1 MPSFNDYSQ
10 YRRQSFRLQGYDYR
24 REGMYF
30 VTICTKDRLPFFG
43 KIVDNQMILSDVG
56 QIVYD
61 NWYKIPQFSPHIVLD
76 EFVVMPNHIH
86 GILAIISPVASLQC
100 NDGTHCNDATE
111 ANNATKNQ
119 FMSDISPK
127 SGSISRVL
135 NSYKGACSKNVAS
148 LHVASLHCN
157 DGTQCNDG
165 THCNDAAAFAWQPK
179 FYDRI
184 IRSEQEL
191 YNIQNYIINN
201 PKNWKDDENYF

>member
-24 REGMYF
+24 RGGMYF

-43 KIVDNQMILSDVG
+43 KIVDNQMILSDIG

-86 GILAIISPVASLQC
+86 GILAIISPVPSLQC
-100 NDGTHCNDATE
+100 N
-111 ANNATKNQ
+111 NAT
-119 FMSDISPK
+119 
-127 SGSISRVL
+127 
-135 NSYKGACSKNVAS
+135 
-148 LHVASLHCN
+148 
-157 DGTQCNDG
+157 
-165 THCNDAAAFAWQPK
+165 AFAWQPK

-184 IRSEQEL
+184 IRNEQEL

>member
-1 MPSFNDYSQ
+1 MASFNDYSQ

-24 REGMYF
+24 NEGMYF

-43 KIVDNQMILSDVG
+43 KIVDNQMILSDIG
-56 QIVYD
+56 QIVHD

-86 GILAIISPVASLQC
+86 GILAIVSSVESVASVQPVASL
-100 NDGTHCNDATE
+100 HCND
-111 ANNATKNQ
+111 ATKNQ

-148 LHVASLHCN
+148 FQSVASLHCN
-157 DGTQCNDG
+157 DAT
-165 THCNDAAAFAWQPK
+165 TFAWQSK
-179 FYDRI
+179 FHDRI
-184 IRSEQEL
+184 IRNEQEL
-191 YNIQNYIINN
+191 YRIQNYIINN
-201 PKNWKDDENYF
+201 PKNWKNDENHF

>member
-24 REGMYF
+24 NEGMYF

-43 KIVDNQMILSDVG
+43 KIVDNQMVLSDIG
-56 QIVYD
+56 QIVHD

-86 GILAIISPVASLQC
+86 GILAIVSPVVSV
-100 NDGTHCNDATE
+100 ATE
-111 ANNATKNQ
+111 ATNATKNQ

-148 LHVASLHCN
+148 LH
-157 DGTQCNDG
+157 CNDG
-165 THCNDAAAFAWQPK
+165 THCNDATAFAWQPK

-184 IRSEQEL
+184 IRNEQEL